1 MKERKEA
8 LVKNKASEVD
18 TELKTEVDKQQSSR
32 TLQYSGLGI
41 IFLLTAGGVAYY
53 LYTHKKSPP
62 AEPLK
67 KNNRKFGWNK
77 PIINMS
83 KPFDYKK
90 ELKDSLIDASLLT
103 TSVYSLA
110 WIGSKLGISKP
121 TLAMSAE
128 NIGKIVIYLTAS
140 DMLKDYLKQQ
150 KIIPGM

>member
-1 MKERKEA
+1 
-8 LVKNKASEVD
+8 
-18 TELKTEVDKQQSSR
+18 
-32 TLQYSGLGI
+32 
-41 IFLLTAGGVAYY
+41 
-53 LYTHKKSPP
+53 
-62 AEPLK
+62 
-67 KNNRKFGWNK
+67 
-77 PIINMS
+77 MS
-83 KPFDYKK
+83 KSFDYKK